1 MEINRPS
8 VLSLMDD
15 EIRDDVEHLSGVS
28 HERGFA
34 RSTYYFVNG
43 LDKDVSVQP
52 EASTDESFTDIFDI
66 GAPFAVAVGVKTYQT
81 LTDRHPFIRFSV
93 STAPAVIPTSG
104 SFKITA
110 AKNGI

>member
-52 EASTDESFTDIFDI
+52 EASTD
-66 GAPFAVAVGVKTYQT
+66 
-81 LTDRHPFIRFSV
+81 
-93 STAPAVIPTSG
+93 
-104 SFKITA
+104 
-110 AKNGI
+110 